1 MTLLQL
7 AQSYTVFAND
17 GELKPI
23 TLYKRNE
30 PVMGTKV
37 FKKETVKTMVE
48 MMEGVIEDGTGGNA
62 KVKGYRVAGKTGTAE
77 KIINGK
83 YEKNKNIGSFVGLIP
98 ATNPRIIMAVMIDE
112 PSIGS
117 HFGGVVAAPVFSNV
131 MAGAMKIL
139 NIPQDDKPQNKIP
152 QQEKAEPKETI

>member
-1 MTLLQL
+1 
-7 AQSYTVFAND
+7 
-17 GELKPI
+17 
-23 TLYKRNE
+23 
-30 PVMGTKV
+30 
-37 FKKETVKTMVE
+37 

-77 KIINGK
+77 KLINGK

-112 PSIGS
+112 PTVGS
-117 HFGGVVAAPVFSNV
+117 HFGGAVAAPVFSNV
-131 MAGAMKIL
+131 MTGTMKIL

-152 QQEKAEPKETI
+152 KQEKVEPKETI